1 MLLCLSHC
9 RSTIKKQIEKA
20 TGELEQLQKFREE
33 TASSPRDQRYM
44 PTNMGEA
51 QLIGAL
57 DHEEAVAAR
66 AQSSKVPRHRTTPKR
81 RCSEMSLA
89 SPIRK
94 SRG

>member
-57 DHEEAVAAR
+57 YVVTNLGNSVMRAR
-66 AQSSKVPRHRTTPKR
+66 
-81 RCSEMSLA
+81 LA
-89 SPIRK
+89 KGTANVLGDCLRW
-94 SRG
+94 R